1 MFFSVE
7 FGCGGV
13 GDGMWNVHLFFW
25 GWGCQVELQNDTVIS
40 YISWGESSQV
50 VDRRIA
56 ECCNYLIKLCV
67 WCLVCLIVQHD
78 WSNKNWMIANTQAM
92 SKTCRGTQMSHALEG
107 TQMPSFPE
115 GFWGFSHHV
124 QRPAAL
130 PGDFF
135 LWTPSKERTQQ
146 HFIAF
151 LCWLG
156 FVYIKGFTDT
166 PSAPRPGDNE
176 PFEVKVQ
183 AAVEFKTWGHVVF
196 VGVQNKLS
204 DKIVLQLMHGW
215 NSWNAESLHSCL
227 HIFYI

>member
-1 MFFSVE
+1 MI
-7 FGCGGV
+7 
-13 GDGMWNVHLFFW
+13 DPTKI
-25 GWGCQVELQNDTVIS
+25 GWLQIPKQCQRHVVVPKWVTLWKELKCHHSQKAFEDFPIMSSGQQRCPVI
-40 YISWGESSQV
+40 
-50 VDRRIA
+50 
-56 ECCNYLIKLCV
+56 
-67 WCLVCLIVQHD
+67 
-78 WSNKNWMIANTQAM
+78 
-92 SKTCRGTQMSHALEG
+92 
-107 TQMPSFPE
+107 
-115 GFWGFSHHV
+115 
-124 QRPAAL
+124 
-130 PGDFF
+130 FF